1 MCYYCYLYETIS
13 LWRFLYW
20 KHVYCPKFS
29 WRLCRLQN
37 SCHLHI
43 RVAIPFYI
51 FKISPSFPAGIRDIA
66 AIMCHWYKGPISS
79 FLVSFFSWHNVS
91 VQSGDEI
98 LYLST
103 ADFLFW
109 VFSFTQGWMV
119 PTHVF
124 MLGAEEVFPS
134 ERMVVRWHPE
144 VSSWLNIM
152 NRAVRGWKLP
162 GKSYKCHGSLGLGK
176 DRGFVLGCSEHS
188 SF

>member
-79 FLVSFFSWHNVS
+79 FLVSFF
-91 VQSGDEI
+91 
-98 LYLST
+98 
-103 ADFLFW
+103 
-109 VFSFTQGWMV
+109 
-119 PTHVF
+119 F
-124 MLGAEEVFPS
+124 MAQCFCPI
-134 ERMVVRWHPE
+134 RRWNSLPFHR
-144 VSSWLNIM
+144 WL
-152 NRAVRGWKLP
+152 
-162 GKSYKCHGSLGLGK
+162 
-176 DRGFVLGCSEHS
+176 FVLSFFFHTRMDGSYPRFHAGCWRGVSFRANGCTLASWGKQLVEHYEQGCKGLKITWEKLQMPW
-188 SF
+188 